1 MRTKH
6 GSFGLSEFLMSLAVV
21 LFFLAAL
28 GSIVGRATPWPWYT
42 ASLIAAGLFCWSLSE
57 MLP

>member
-1 MRTKH
+1 MRTRH
-6 GSFGLSEFLMSLAVV
+6 GSFGISDFLMLLAVV

-28 GSIVGRATPWPWYT
+28 GSVVARATPWPWYNAT
-42 ASLIAAGLFCWSLSE
+42 LIAAGLFCWSLSE